1 MHDLQE
7 EARQWV
13 KDTYKNANH
22 LLRAEEWLLHLDP
35 EASEAAVI
43 ATVTHDMERAFPGP
57 DSPKEDFSGGA
68 IDRRYYQAHAAR
80 SARFVSTFLHE
91 HEASEELIEKVAA
104 LIIAHEDGGWPEANL
119 VQAAD
124 SLSFLEV
131 NVDMFLHFLQEPDA
145 KWTRELVRE
154 KFHWM
159 YERIQ
164 IAEAHKQATPLYNMA
179 MQKLDTLDLTST

>member
-1 MHDLQE
+1 MQDLKV

-22 LLRAEEWLLHLDP
+22 LLKAEEWLLRLEPD
-35 EASEAAVI
+35 ASEAAII

-68 IDRRYYQAHAAR
+68 IDRRYYEAHAER
-80 SARFVSTFLHE
+80 SARIVSTFLRE
-91 HEASEELIEKVAA
+91 HEAPEALIEKVAA
-104 LIIAHEDGGWPEANL
+104 LIVAHEDGGWPEANL

-131 NVDMFLHFLQEPDA
+131 NVDMFLRFTQEPDA

-154 KFHWM
+154 KFQWM

-164 IAEAHKQATPLYNMA
+164 IAEARKQATPLYNMA
-179 MQKLDTLDLTST
+179 VQKLDMLDH

>member
-1 MHDLQE
+1 MPDLKA

-22 LLRAEEWLLHLDP
+22 LLKAEEWLLRLDP

-68 IDRRYYQAHAAR
+68 IDRRYYEAHAAR
-80 SARFVSTFLHE
+80 SARIVRIFLQE
-91 HEASEELIEKVAA
+91 HGASEALIEKVAT

-119 VQAAD
+119 
-124 SLSFLEV
+124 
-131 NVDMFLHFLQEPDA
+131 
-145 KWTRELVRE
+145 
-154 KFHWM
+154 
-159 YERIQ
+159 
-164 IAEAHKQATPLYNMA
+164 
-179 MQKLDTLDLTST
+179 

>member
-1 MHDLQE
+1 MQDLKA

-22 LLRAEEWLLHLDP
+22 LLKAEEWLLRLDP

-57 DSPKEDFSGGA
+57 DSPKEDFSRGA
-68 IDRRYYQAHAAR
+68 IDRSYYEAHAAR
-80 SARFVSTFLHE
+80 SARIVSTFLRE
-91 HEASEELIEKVAA
+91 HEAPEELVEKVAA
-104 LIIAHEDGGWPEANL
+104 LITVHEDGGWPEANF

-131 NVDMFLHFLQEPDA
+131 NVDMFLHFIQEPDN

-154 KFHWM
+154 KFQWM

-164 IAEAHKQATPLYNMA
+164 IAEAYKQATPLYNLA
-179 MQKLDTLDLTST
+179 IQKLDTLDH

>member
-1 MHDLQE
+1 MPDLKE

-13 KDTYKNANH
+13 KDTYKNAEH
-22 LLRAEEWLLHLDP
+22 LLKAEEWLLRLDP
-35 EASEAAVI
+35 DASETAII

-68 IDRRYYQAHAAR
+68 IDRHYYEAHAAR
-80 SARFVSTFLHE
+80 SARIVSTFLQE
-91 HEASEELIEKVAA
+91 RGASADLIEKVAA
-104 LIIAHEDGGWPEANL
+104 LIRAHEDGGWPEANL

-131 NVDMFLHFLQEPDA
+131 NVDLFLHFLQEPDA

-154 KFHWM
+154 KFQWM

-164 IAEAHKQATPLYNMA
+164 LTEARKQAKPLYNMA
-179 MQKLDTLDLTST
+179 MQKLDTFDY

>member
-1 MHDLQE
+1 MPDLKE

-13 KDTYKNANH
+13 KDTYKNAEH
-22 LLRAEEWLLHLDP
+22 LLKAEEWLLRLDP
-35 EASEAAVI
+35 DASEAAII

-68 IDRRYYQAHAAR
+68 IDRRYYEAHAAR
-80 SARFVSTFLHE
+80 SARIVSTFLQE
-91 HEASEELIEKVAA
+91 RGASADLIEKVEP
-104 LIIAHEDGGWPEANL
+104 LIRAHEDGGWPEANL

-131 NVDMFLHFLQEPDA
+131 NVDLFLHFLQEPDA

-154 KFHWM
+154 KFRWM

-164 IAEAHKQATPLYNMA
+164 LTEAHKQATPLYNMA
-179 MQKLDTLDLTST
+179 MQKLDTFDY

>member
-1 MHDLQE
+1 MQDLQE
-7 EARQWV
+7 EARLWV
-13 KDTYKNANH
+13 KNTYKNADH
-22 LLRAEEWLLHLDP
+22 LLRAEEWLLRLDP
-35 EASEAAVI
+35 DASEAAAI

-68 IDRRYYQAHAAR
+68 IDRHYYQAHAER
-80 SARFVSTFLHE
+80 SAKIVSTFLQE
-91 HEASEELIEKVAA
+91 HGASEELIEKVAA

-124 SLSFLEV
+124 SLSLLEV
-131 NVDMFLHFLQEPDA
+131 NIDLFLHFLQEPA
-145 KWTRELVRE
+145 TKWTRELVRQ

-164 IAEAHKQATPLYNMA
+164 IAEARKQATPLYNMA
-179 MQKLDTLDLTST
+179 MQKLDMLDLP